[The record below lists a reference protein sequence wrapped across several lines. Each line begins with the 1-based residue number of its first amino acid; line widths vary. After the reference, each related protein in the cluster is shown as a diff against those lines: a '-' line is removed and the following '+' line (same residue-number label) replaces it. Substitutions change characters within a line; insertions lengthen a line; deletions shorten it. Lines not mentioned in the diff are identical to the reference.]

1 MYRLVFLGSAVRDL
15 QKIDPAR
22 QRIIKAKFLILAENP
37 AALKN
42 QIKRLGG
49 AQEALFRL
57 RVGSYRVVFKKEEN
71 KLVILVIRI
80 GHRKYVYFSLD

>member
-22 QRIIKAKFLILAENP
+22 QRIIKSKLLILAENP

-49 AQEALFRL
+49 AEESLFRL
-57 RVGSYRVVFKKEEN
+57 RVGSYRVVFKKEEH

-80 GHRKYVYFSLD
+80 GHRKDVYHSLG